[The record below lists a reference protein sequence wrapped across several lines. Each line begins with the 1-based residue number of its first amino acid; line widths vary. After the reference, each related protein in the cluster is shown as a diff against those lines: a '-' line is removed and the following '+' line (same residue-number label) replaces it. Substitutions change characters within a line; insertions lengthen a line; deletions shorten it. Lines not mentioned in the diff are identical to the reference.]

1 MSLELTGMRELSV
14 EELTLVSGGD
24 GTSSPPPLGQI
35 PGYTPDP
42 SALNNIINSF
52 GNGFANV
59 LPTWGASPYVNP
71 VGGNQSQWCW
81 DLPPEVGG
89 ETVCLDPG
97 ASLDGINP

>member
-24 GTSSPPPLGQI
+24 GTATAPLVGQI

-42 SALNNIINSF
+42 SVLNNIAYS
-52 GNGFANV
+52 GGFSNV
-59 LPTWGASPYVNP
+59 LPTFGASPYVNP
-71 VGGNQSQWCW
+71 VPPNGAQWCW
-81 DLPPEVGG
+81 DNPPEVGG

-97 ASLDGINP
+97 VSLNGVAP